1 MRSCETRYTARQEGF
16 CKMEIQE
23 LVDEINQFRDER
35 NWRQFHN
42 AKDLALSI
50 SLEASE
56 LLELFQ
62 WKSADDVVSGSQQ
75 ELAEELADVLIYC
88 LMLADDLDFD
98 PGTIIRQKLETNRQK
113 YTIEESYG
121 SSEKYNSTE

>member
-1 MRSCETRYTARQEGF
+1 
-16 CKMEIQE
+16 MEIQE